1 MAIHSPY
8 SAPADIEKFLY
19 KLVIQLLI
27 FSQGS
32 HKLLEPHLVTIGA
45 KLRGGANLH
54 DLLQELQS
62 VSKTL
67 LQISKQ
73 TKAEPASDDAASGSA
88 QHDYVLQCLEELLAE
103 AEVPLRFEQQ
113 TAVLKQ
119 RIRARQ
125 TGQAYKRVIDSA
137 IELLL
142 NIKDYGA
149 AERKD
154 LDLFLTDLTGQ
165 LNEIEQHAESAGEAN
180 KLSIDNRHTLSHQI
194 SRQVDDLKD
203 SAQSAQELAEL
214 KTQTSEH
221 LDRLLEQ
228 LLEHKQMEDER
239 QLEAQQKIEMMTQK
253 LQALETETET
263 LRTKLKIEH
272 DKALCDSLTGLPNRL
287 AYNNRVEME
296 ANRWKR
302 YQAPLALVIWDIDH
316 FKQINDN
323 YGHKAGDKTLALV
336 GQLLASNCRE
346 TDFVARYGGEEF
358 VMLMPNTREDQA
370 LEVAD
375 TIREII
381 QHSGFHSNGEDINL
395 TLSCGVSGFKQ
406 GDLHDD
412 VFVRADQALYRSKQ
426 LGRNRCTL
434 FADDLGQGAASGA
447 GTI

>member
-1 MAIHSPY
+1 MAIQSPY
-8 SAPADIEKFLY
+8 SAPVDIEKFLY

-45 KLRGGANLH
+45 RLRSGANLH
-54 DLLQELQS
+54 DLLQELQA

-73 TKAEPASDDAASGSA
+73 AKEEPGSDSSAAA
-88 QHDYVLQCLEELLAE
+88 QHDYVFQRLEELLGE
-103 AEVPLRFEQQ
+103 AEVPLRFQQQ
-113 TAVLKQ
+113 TTLLRQ
-119 RIRARQ
+119 RVHARQ

-149 AERKD
+149 SEKKD
-154 LDLFLTDLTGQ
+154 LDLFLADLTDQ
-165 LNEIEQHAESAGEAN
+165 LGEIEQQAETASKAN
-180 KLSIDNRHTLSHQI
+180 KLSMDNRNDLSERI
-194 SRQVDDLKD
+194 SRQVGDLKD
-203 SAQSAQELAEL
+203 SAQSAQGLAEL
-214 KTQTSEH
+214 KTHTSEH

-228 LLEHKQMEDER
+228 LLEHKQIEDVR
-239 QLEAQQKIEMMTQK
+239 QLEAQQEIEIMTQK

-272 DKALCDSLTGLPNRL
+272 DKAMCDSLTGLPNRL

-296 ANRWKR
+296 TNRWKR
-302 YQAPLALVIWDIDH
+302 YKESLALVIWDIDH

-336 GQLLASNCRE
+336 GQLLSSNCRE

-358 VMLMPNTREDQA
+358 VMLMPNTPEDQA

-375 TIREII
+375 SIRSIV
-381 QHSGFHSNGEDINL
+381 QHSGFHSNGEEINL
-395 TLSCGVSGFKQ
+395 TLSCGVSEFKE
-406 GDLHDD
+406 GDQHED

-426 LGRNRCTL
+426 QGRNRCTL
-434 FADDLGQGAASGA
+434 FTDDLG
-447 GTI
+447 

>member
-1 MAIHSPY
+1 MATHSPY
-8 SAPADIEKFLY
+8 SAPVDIEKFLY

-45 KLRGGANLH
+45 KLRSGANLH

-73 TKAEPASDDAASGSA
+73 TKEDSAADSGAASGQA
-88 QHDYVLQCLEELLAE
+88 QPDYVMQRLEELLTA

-113 TAVLKQ
+113 TSMLRQ

-149 AERKD
+149 SEKQD
-154 LDLFLTDLTGQ
+154 LDLFLADLTGQ
-165 LNEIEQHAESAGEAN
+165 LSEIEQHAESAGESN
-180 KLSIDNRHTLSHQI
+180 MLSIDNRHALSHEI
-194 SRQVDDLKD
+194 SRQVGDFKD
-203 SAQSAQELAEL
+203 STQSAAELAEL

-239 QLEAQQKIEMMTQK
+239 QLEAQQKIELMTQK

-302 YQAPLALVIWDIDH
+302 YRAPLALVIWDIDH

-336 GQLLASNCRE
+336 GQLLSSNCRE

-358 VMLMPNTREDQA
+358 VMLMPSTTEEQA

-375 TIREII
+375 TIRDII
-381 QHSGFHSNGEDINL
+381 QHSGFHSNGEDIDL
-395 TLSCGVSGFKQ
+395 TLSCGVSGFKE
-406 GDLHDD
+406 GDQHDD

-434 FADDLGQGAASGA
+434 FADDLR
-447 GTI
+447 